1 MPKFKKRQLL
11 VIEWED
17 VSRYGGWRDAKECKK
32 DTPMLTRSV
41 GWKVPSSKG
50 CVTIV
55 ACHNEQDDV
64 SSREVIPR
72 KYIKSIR
79 KLE

>member
-17 VSRYGGWRDAKECKK
+17 AAHYTSWRQGKDCRE
-32 DTPMLTRSV
+32 DTPMATRSV
-41 GWKVPSSKG
+41 GWKVPSPKG
-50 CVTIV
+50 CVVIV
-55 ACHNEQDDV
+55 GSQNEYDDV
-64 SSREVIPR
+64 SGREVIPR
-72 KYIKSIR
+72 RYIKSIR